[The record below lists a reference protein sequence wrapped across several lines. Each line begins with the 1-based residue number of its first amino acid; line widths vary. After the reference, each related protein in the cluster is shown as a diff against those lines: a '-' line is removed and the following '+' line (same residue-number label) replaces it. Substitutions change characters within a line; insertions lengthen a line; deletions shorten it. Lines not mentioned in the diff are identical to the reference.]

1 MVAPVCRVA
10 NTSPCTSSNSPNPN
24 MNPSFTP
31 VSASSISRGRTTSQE
46 NTVPPRESSME
57 SCSSSSSVEDYALK
71 VAREAEMDVD
81 SDITPNRSWAD
92 QVNDDQPSAK
102 ESCNSMPTH
111 EENTTTLACPPQH
124 PQLHG
129 TAHEHVD
136 PAPGTPVVIPYNEN
150 YPANPALWDGDFAQ
164 ISIFGTRESFLQDAT
179 NITTSLKCVATYI
192 RQTNLSKGDPNTLPQ
207 LDLFGNAAWDLIS
220 AIYKSNWDQLQVD
233 NGISFQNKVAGQFN
247 QGERKFKA
255 QSVPQDSQTCHR
267 LGARMSLE
275 DLSPYPPPSIARSTQ
290 ESQG

>member
-1 MVAPVCRVA
+1 
-10 NTSPCTSSNSPNPN
+10 
-24 MNPSFTP
+24 
-31 VSASSISRGRTTSQE
+31 
-46 NTVPPRESSME
+46 ME

-92 QVNDDQPSAK
+92 QVDDDQPSAK

-150 YPANPALWDGDFAQ
+150 YPANPALWDGDFTQ

-247 QGERKFKA
+247 QGKRNSKHNQSPRTPKPA
-255 QSVPQDSQTCHR
+255 IGSVPAQV
-267 LGARMSLE
+267 LKI
-275 DLSPYPPPSIARSTQ
+275 SPPIPPPSIARSTQ